1 VRGLALIDCAAAS
14 AAAVASAESVAS
26 AAAQAAS
33 APLYAA
39 EAHQKLPRGFAQAAL
54 QAWFPELDVN
64 RGGFVSAKDLSFW
77 CTAAGCQGQV
87 STENLESLFQPSL
100 PSFAGPVA
108 ASAAFLVTRAAGGLF
123 SAAAALPLSQDR
135 AFESRRAPTATT
147 LAQAALFGL
156 GQEISLGTVFKSPP
170 RPMATFGSTQLP
182 QPLNPR
188 LSRPSICTPKNFIS
202 NHHRHLMGRSRH
214 SLPFLPS
221 KTQGQTHSPLPLF
234 FLQQL
239 CRRTAHLLN
248 HYKFTTE
255 RRERRK
261 KKH

>member
-108 ASAAFLVTRAAGGLF
+108 ASAAFWC
-123 SAAAALPLSQDR
+123 
-135 AFESRRAPTATT
+135 RAPRVASSP
-147 LAQAALFGL
+147 LQWRCSCLK
-156 GQEISLGTVFKSPP
+156 TVLSSPDA
-170 RPMATFGSTQLP
+170 RQLP
-182 QPLNPR
+182 P
-188 LSRPSICTPKNFIS
+188 
-202 NHHRHLMGRSRH
+202 H
-214 SLPFLPS
+214 
-221 KTQGQTHSPLPLF
+221 
-234 FLQQL
+234 
-239 CRRTAHLLN
+239 
-248 HYKFTTE
+248 
-255 RRERRK
+255 
-261 KKH
+261 